1 MERECVDGGT
11 KIKYSENNLERT
23 ERRKWNIED
32 GTRESTPQ
40 YELVEGWKGN
50 TEEGTKGRGNEDEV
64 RQQLRIKKGVIEV
77 LWV

>member
-40 YELVEGWKGN
+40 KVIQKKEQREEATKMKFVSSCEL
-50 TEEGTKGRGNEDEV
+50 
-64 RQQLRIKKGVIEV
+64 KKV
-77 LWV
+77 